1 MSDRDIGPGQDKTFR
16 EVLGQWEDQHTP
28 GVPDFEMVQRRIAA
42 SPSPLAAGRWP
53 AGRSVRLAGA
63 LAWAQVR
70 IVPWLVAPVALV
82 TATMAVLAAR
92 FFGVSHSAPAAVSGF
107 SSLMLFGIAVTI
119 TMALSTAKADALS
132 LATPLGPQVVVM
144 ARVFVVL
151 AVDAAI
157 GLAASGLVWAWGYAS
172 DLSALIASW
181 MLPLAVIVGAVVFVA
196 IWVTPWAGVIAGV
209 VLIPLATPPATSVSF
224 GLGAMSGVLWETLT
238 PVGLLGA
245 GVVLV
250 IAAISSARRAANAG
264 VAPV

>member
-1 MSDRDIGPGQDKTFR
+1 MSDRDIGPGQDETFR
-16 EVLGQWEDQHTP
+16 GVLGHWEARYTS

-42 SPSPLAAGRWP
+42 SPSPLAVGRWP
-53 AGRSVRLAGA
+53 AGRSARLVGA

-70 IVPWLVAPVALV
+70 IVPWLVVPVALV

-92 FFGVSHSAPAAVSGF
+92 FFGVSHSAPAAVAGF

-119 TMALSTAKADALS
+119 TMALSSAKADALS

-151 AVDAAI
+151 AIDALV
-157 GLAASGLVWAWGYAS
+157 GLAASGLVWVWGYTS
-172 DLSALIASW
+172 DLSVLIASW
-181 MLPLAVIVGAVVFVA
+181 TMPLAVIVGAVVFVA
-196 IWVTPWAGVIAGV
+196 IWVAPWAGVVVGV

-238 PVGLLGA
+238 PAGVLGA
-245 GVVLV
+245 GLLMV
-250 IAAISSARRAANAG
+250 IVAIGSARRAAGAG
-264 VAPV
+264 VAAV